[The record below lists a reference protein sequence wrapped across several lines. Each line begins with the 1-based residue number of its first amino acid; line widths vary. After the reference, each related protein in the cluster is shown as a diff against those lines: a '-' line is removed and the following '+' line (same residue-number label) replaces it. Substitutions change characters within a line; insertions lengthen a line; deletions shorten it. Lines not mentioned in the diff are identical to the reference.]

1 LRLRQVIATYK
12 SFIYETHEKSIAYF
26 LCIWYNMFKYETHFE
41 VIMKNYIRVLGI
53 APYEGMKIQMM
64 NLAKDF
70 PQIDLTV
77 YVGDMEQGLT
87 IAQNNFHGDYDV
99 VISRGA
105 TAQILRQKLTIPV
118 IEIEI
123 SMYDILC
130 AIKLANGLKK
140 KITMISFADIKNHV
154 LPLCDLLECDID
166 IHTLDSIEAVEP
178 TLRSLQEKQC
188 ETILCDVIVNTT
200 AQRLGINS
208 FLITSG
214 IDSIRN
220 AYNQTL
226 LLCDSQQYLRD
237 ENLFFRELLRGQIGQ
252 TIVFDSQGNL
262 FLSTLEDL
270 KPDLLDLLRHE
281 LNQVGQDGDQRIS
294 RSLRGMRYSIRVRQ
308 ITSGTLRYTAFFFDE
323 RKLPVASNQIGI
335 SFSGRAEAEAA
346 YYSSIFSFV
355 GNLQGSQQEIDQ
367 ISQST
372 APVIFTGE
380 DGTGKESIVSM
391 LYIKGQ
397 LRNNPLVSINC
408 SLLNDRSW
416 AFLMEHH
423 NSPLA
428 DEGSTLYFAN
438 VDVLSL
444 ERQYQLIAV
453 LTEMDVCQR
462 NRVMI
467 SCVCQSGEYIS
478 KVGALFREKLSCLSL
493 YLPPLRQVSHQ
504 IPTLMNLCLSHMNVN
519 MPKQI
524 LGADPEALALL
535 QRYNWP
541 HNYTQFRRVIEE
553 LAVTGTSHIITAEN
567 VRQVLLKERHVGAF
581 SSQKENAATPLDLN
595 RTLSE
600 ISKDIAI
607 RVVDETEGNHTAAAK
622 RLGISRT
629 TLWRLLQDNT

>member
-1 LRLRQVIATYK
+1 
-12 SFIYETHEKSIAYF
+12 
-26 LCIWYNMFKYETHFE
+26 
-41 VIMKNYIRVLGI
+41 MKNYIRVLGI
-53 APYEGMKIQMM
+53 APYEGMKIQML
-64 NLAKDF
+64 NLAKEY

-77 YVGDMEQGLT
+77 YVGDMEQGLI
-87 IAQNNFHGDYDV
+87 IARNNFHGDYDV

-105 TAQILRQKLTIPV
+105 TAQMLRQQLTIPV

-130 AIKLANGLKK
+130 AIKLAGGLKK
-140 KITMISFADIKNHV
+140 KTTMISFADLRNHV
-154 LPLCDLLECDID
+154 LPLCDLLECEID
-166 IHTLDSIEAVEP
+166 IHTVDSIEAVEP
-178 TLRSLQEKQC
+178 TLRSLQDQQN
-188 ETILCDVIVNTT
+188 ETILCDVIVNTA

-220 AYNQTL
+220 AFNQVL
-226 LLCDSQQYLRD
+226 LLCNSQQYLRD
-237 ENLFFRELLRGQIGQ
+237 ENLFFRELIRGQIGQ

-270 KPDLLDLLRHE
+270 KPDLLEMLRQE
-281 LNQVGQDGDQRIS
+281 LSQAQEEDQRIS

-308 ITSGTLRYTAFFFDE
+308 IVSGALRYTAFFFDE
-323 RKLPVASNQIGI
+323 RKLPVASNQMGI

-346 YYSSIFSFV
+346 YYNSIFSFV
-355 GNLQGSQQEIDQ
+355 GNLQDFQQEIDQ
-367 ISQST
+367 IGQST

-391 LYIKGQ
+391 LYIKGL

-493 YLPPLRQVSHQ
+493 YLPPLRQLSHQ

-519 MPKQI
+519 MPIQI
-524 LGADPEALALL
+524 LGAEPEALSLL

-553 LAVTGTSHIITAEN
+553 LAVTGTSQIITADN

-581 SSQKENAATPLDLN
+581 SSQKEDAVTPLNLN
-595 RTLSE
+595 RTLAE
-600 ISKDIAI
+600 ISQDIAI
-607 RVVDETEGNHTAAAK
+607 RVVGETDGNHTAAAK

-629 TLWRLLQDNT
+629 TLWRLLQK

>member
-1 LRLRQVIATYK
+1 MKHI
-12 SFIYETHEKSIAYF
+12 I
-26 LCIWYNMFKYETHFE
+26 E
-41 VIMKNYIRVLGI
+41 VQMKNYIRVLGI
-53 APYEGMKIQMM
+53 APYEGMKIQML
-64 NLAKDF
+64 NLAKEY

-77 YVGDMEQGLT
+77 YVGDMEQGLI
-87 IAQNNFHGDYDV
+87 IARNNFHGDFDV

-105 TAQILRQKLTIPV
+105 TAQMLRQQLTIPV

-130 AIKLANGLKK
+130 AIKLAGGLKK
-140 KITMISFADIKNHV
+140 RTTMISFADLRNHV

-166 IHTLDSIEAVEP
+166 ILKVDSIEAVEP
-178 TLRSLQEKQC
+178 ALRSLQDKQC

-220 AYNQTL
+220 AFNQVL
-226 LLCDSQQYLRD
+226 LLCNSQQYLRD
-237 ENLFFRELLRGQIGQ
+237 ENLFFRELIRGQIGQ

-270 KPDLLDLLRHE
+270 KPELLELLRQE
-281 LNQVGQDGDQRIS
+281 LSQVQEGDQRII
-294 RSLRGMRYSIRVRQ
+294 RSLKGMRYSIRVRQ
-308 ITSGTLRYTAFFFDE
+308 IASGALRYTAFFFDE
-323 RKLPVASNQIGI
+323 RKLPVSSNQMGI

-346 YYSSIFSFV
+346 YYNSIFSFV
-355 GNLQGSQQEIDQ
+355 GNLQDFQQEIDQ
-367 ISQST
+367 IGQST
-372 APVIFTGE
+372 APVILTGE

-391 LYIKGQ
+391 LYIKGP

-493 YLPPLRQVSHQ
+493 YLPPLRQLSHQ

-519 MPKQI
+519 MPIQI
-524 LGADPEALALL
+524 LGAEPEALSLL

-553 LAVTGTSHIITAEN
+553 LAVTGTSQIITAEN

-595 RTLSE
+595 RTLTE
-600 ISKDIAI
+600 ISQDIAI
-607 RVVDETEGNHTAAAK
+607 RVVNETEGNHTAAAK

-629 TLWRLLQDNT
+629 TLWRLLQK

>member
-1 LRLRQVIATYK
+1 
-12 SFIYETHEKSIAYF
+12 
-26 LCIWYNMFKYETHFE
+26 
-41 VIMKNYIRVLGI
+41 MKNYIRVLGI
-53 APYEGMKIQMM
+53 APYEGMKIQML
-64 NLAKDF
+64 NLAKEY

-77 YVGDMEQGLT
+77 YVGDMEQGLI
-87 IAQNNFHGDYDV
+87 IARNNFHGDFDV

-105 TAQILRQKLTIPV
+105 TAQMLRQQLTIPV

-130 AIKLANGLKK
+130 AIKLAGGLKK
-140 KITMISFADIKNHV
+140 RTTMISFADLRNHV

-166 IHTLDSIEAVEP
+166 IHTVDSIEAVET
-178 TLRSLQEKQC
+178 TLRSLQDKQC

-214 IDSIRN
+214 TDSIRN
-220 AYNQTL
+220 AFNQVL
-226 LLCDSQQYLRD
+226 LLCNSQQYLRD
-237 ENLFFRELLRGQIGQ
+237 ENLFFRELIRGQIGQ

-270 KPDLLDLLRHE
+270 KPELLELLRQE
-281 LNQVGQDGDQRIS
+281 LSQAQEGDQRII
-294 RSLRGMRYSIRVRQ
+294 RSLKGMRYSIRVRQ
-308 ITSGTLRYTAFFFDE
+308 IASGALRYTAFFFDE
-323 RKLPVASNQIGI
+323 RKLPVSSNQMGI

-346 YYSSIFSFV
+346 YYNSIFSFV
-355 GNLQGSQQEIDQ
+355 GNLQDFQQEIDQ
-367 ISQST
+367 IGQST

-391 LYIKGQ
+391 LYIKGL

-408 SLLNDRSW
+408 SLVNNRSW

-493 YLPPLRQVSHQ
+493 YLPPLRQLSHQ

-519 MPKQI
+519 MPIQI
-524 LGADPEALALL
+524 LGAEPEALSLL

-553 LAVTGTSHIITAEN
+553 LAVTGTSQIITAEN

-595 RTLSE
+595 RTLTE
-600 ISKDIAI
+600 ISQDIAI
-607 RVVDETEGNHTAAAK
+607 RVVNETEGNHTAAAK

-629 TLWRLLQDNT
+629 TLWRLLQK

>member
-1 LRLRQVIATYK
+1 M
-12 SFIYETHEKSIAYF
+12 
-26 LCIWYNMFKYETHFE
+26 N
-41 VIMKNYIRVLGI
+41 NYIRVLGI
-53 APYEGMKIQMM
+53 APYEGMKIQML
-64 NLAKDF
+64 NLAKEY

-77 YVGDMEQGLT
+77 HVGDMEQGLI
-87 IAQNNFHGDYDV
+87 IARNNFHGDFDA

-105 TAQILRQKLTIPV
+105 TAQMLRQQLTIPV

-130 AIKLANGLKK
+130 AIKLADGLKK
-140 KITMISFADIKNHV
+140 KTTMISFADIRNHV

-166 IHTLDSIEAVEP
+166 IHTVDSIEAVET
-178 TLRSLQEKQC
+178 TLRSLQDNQC
-188 ETILCDVIVNTT
+188 ETILCDVIVNTA

-220 AYNQTL
+220 AFYQVM

-237 ENLFFRELLRGQIGQ
+237 ENLFFRELIRGQIGQ
-252 TIVFDSQGNL
+252 TVVFDSQENL

-270 KPDLLDLLRHE
+270 KPELLDLLRQE
-281 LNQVGQDGDQRIS
+281 LSQTQEGDQRIS
-294 RSLRGMRYSIRVRQ
+294 RSLNGMRYSIRVRQ
-308 ITSGTLRYTAFFFDE
+308 IASGALRYTAFFFDE
-323 RKLPVASNQIGI
+323 RKLPVSSNQMGI

-346 YYSSIFSFV
+346 YYNSIFSFV
-355 GNLQGSQQEIDQ
+355 GNLQDFQQEIDQ
-367 ISQST
+367 ISRST

-391 LYIKGQ
+391 LYIKGL

-416 AFLMEHH
+416 GFLMEHH

-438 VDVLSL
+438 VDVLPL

-453 LTEMDVCQR
+453 LTEMKVCQR

-493 YLPPLRQVSHQ
+493 YLPPLRQLSHQ

-519 MPKQI
+519 MPIQI
-524 LGADPEALALL
+524 LGADAEALSLL

-553 LAVTGTSHIITAEN
+553 LAVTGTSQIITAEN

-581 SSQKENAATPLDLN
+581 STQKENAATPLDLN
-595 RTLSE
+595 RTLTE
-600 ISKDIAI
+600 ISQDIAI

-629 TLWRLLQDNT
+629 TLWRLLQK

>member
-1 LRLRQVIATYK
+1 MKHI
-12 SFIYETHEKSIAYF
+12 I
-26 LCIWYNMFKYETHFE
+26 E
-41 VIMKNYIRVLGI
+41 VLMNNYIRVLGI
-53 APYEGMKIQMM
+53 APYEGMKIQML
-64 NLAKDF
+64 NLAKEY

-77 YVGDMEQGLT
+77 HVGDMEQGLI
-87 IAQNNFHGDYDV
+87 IARNNFHGDFDA

-105 TAQILRQKLTIPV
+105 TAQMLRQQLTIPV

-130 AIKLANGLKK
+130 AIKLADGLKK
-140 KITMISFADIKNHV
+140 KTTMISFADIRNHV

-166 IHTLDSIEAVEP
+166 IHTVDSIEAVET
-178 TLRSLQEKQC
+178 TLRSLQDNQC
-188 ETILCDVIVNTT
+188 ETILCDVIVNTA

-220 AYNQTL
+220 AFHQVL

-237 ENLFFRELLRGQIGQ
+237 ENLFFRELIRGQIGQ
-252 TIVFDSQGNL
+252 TVVFDSQENL

-270 KPDLLDLLRHE
+270 KPELLDLLQQE
-281 LNQVGQDGDQRIS
+281 LSQTQEGDQRIS
-294 RSLRGMRYSIRVRQ
+294 RSLNGMRYSIRVRQ
-308 ITSGTLRYTAFFFDE
+308 IASGALRYTAFFFDE
-323 RKLPVASNQIGI
+323 RKLPVSSNQMGI

-346 YYSSIFSFV
+346 YYNSIFSFV
-355 GNLQGSQQEIDQ
+355 GNLQDFQQEIDQ
-367 ISQST
+367 ISRST

-391 LYIKGQ
+391 LYIKGL

-416 AFLMEHH
+416 GFLMEHH

-438 VDVLSL
+438 VDVLPL

-453 LTEMDVCQR
+453 LTEMKVCQR

-493 YLPPLRQVSHQ
+493 YLPPLRQLSHQ

-519 MPKQI
+519 MPIQI
-524 LGADPEALALL
+524 LGADAEALSLL

-553 LAVTGTSHIITAEN
+553 LAVTGTSQIITAEN

-581 SSQKENAATPLDLN
+581 STQKENAATPLDLN
-595 RTLSE
+595 RTLTE
-600 ISKDIAI
+600 ISQDIAI

-629 TLWRLLQDNT
+629 TLWRLLQK

>member
-1 LRLRQVIATYK
+1 
-12 SFIYETHEKSIAYF
+12 
-26 LCIWYNMFKYETHFE
+26 
-41 VIMKNYIRVLGI
+41 MKNYIRVLGI

-166 IHTLDSIEAVEP
+166 IHTPDSIEAVEP
-178 TLRSLQEKQC
+178 TLRSLQDKQC
-188 ETILCDVIVNTT
+188 EPILCDVIVNTT

-214 IDSIRN
+214 IESIRN
-220 AYNQTL
+220 AFNQTL
-226 LLCDSQQYLRD
+226 LLCNSQQYLRD

-270 KPDLLDLLRHE
+270 KPELLELLRNE
-281 LNQVGQDGDQRIS
+281 LSQAGYEGDQRIS
-294 RSLRGMRYSIRVRQ
+294 RSLKGMRYSIRVRQ
-308 ITSGTLRYTAFFFDE
+308 INSGALRYTAFFFDE
-323 RKLPVASNQIGI
+323 RKLPVASNQMGI
-335 SFSGRAEAEAA
+335 SFSGRAEEEAA

-367 ISQST
+367 ISQSNT
-372 APVIFTGE
+372 PVIFTGE

-397 LRNNPLVSINC
+397 LRNTPLVSINC

-519 MPKQI
+519 MPRQV
-524 LGADPEALALL
+524 LGAEPEGLALL

-581 SSQKENAATPLDLN
+581 SSQQENAATPLDLN

-607 RVVDETEGNHTAAAK
+607 RVVEETEGNHTAAAK

-629 TLWRLLQDNT
+629 TLWRLLQDNVQN

>member
-1 LRLRQVIATYK
+1 
-12 SFIYETHEKSIAYF
+12 
-26 LCIWYNMFKYETHFE
+26 M
-41 VIMKNYIRVLGI
+41 NYIRVLGI
-53 APYEGMKIQMM
+53 APYEGMKIQMI
-64 NLAKDF
+64 NLAKEY

-77 YVGDMEQGLT
+77 YVGDMEQGLI
-87 IAQNNFHGDYDV
+87 IAKNNFHGDYDA

-105 TAQILRQKLTIPV
+105 TAQMLRQQLTIPV

-130 AIKLANGLKK
+130 AIKLAGGLKK
-140 KITMISFADIKNHV
+140 KTTMISFADIRNHV

-166 IHTLDSIEAVEP
+166 IHTVDSIEAVEP
-178 TLRSLQEKQC
+178 TLLSLQENQC

-220 AYNQTL
+220 AFNQVL

-237 ENLFFRELLRGQIGQ
+237 ENLFFRELIRGQIGQ

-262 FLSTLEDL
+262 FLSTPENL
-270 KPDLLDLLRHE
+270 KPELLELLRQE
-281 LNQVGQDGDQRIS
+281 LSQAHQGDQRIS
-294 RSLRGMRYSIRVRQ
+294 RSLSGMRYSIRVRQ
-308 ITSGTLRYTAFFFDE
+308 IASGALHYTAFFFDE
-323 RKLPVASNQIGI
+323 RKLPLSSNQMGI
-335 SFSGRAEAEAA
+335 SFSGLAEAEAA
-346 YYSSIFSFV
+346 YYNSIFSFV
-355 GNLQGSQQEIDQ
+355 GNLQGFQQEIDQ
-367 ISQST
+367 IGQST

-391 LYIKGQ
+391 LYIKGL

-416 AFLMEHH
+416 SFLMEHH
-423 NSPLA
+423 NSPFA

-438 VDVLSL
+438 VDVLSP

-453 LTEMDVCQR
+453 LTEMDVCRR

-493 YLPPLRQVSHQ
+493 YLPPLRQLSHQ
-504 IPTLMNLCLSHMNVN
+504 IPTLMNLCLSHMNIN
-519 MPKQI
+519 MPRQV
-524 LGADPEALALL
+524 LGAEPEALSLL

-553 LAVTGTSHIITAEN
+553 LAITGTSQIITAEN
-567 VRQVLLKERHVGAF
+567 VRQVLRKERHVGAF

-595 RTLSE
+595 RTLTE
-600 ISKDIAI
+600 ISQDIAI
-607 RVVDETEGNHTAAAK
+607 RVVGETEGNHTAAAK

-629 TLWRLLQDNT
+629 TLWRLLQK

>member
-1 LRLRQVIATYK
+1 
-12 SFIYETHEKSIAYF
+12 
-26 LCIWYNMFKYETHFE
+26 
-41 VIMKNYIRVLGI
+41 MKNYIRVLGI
-53 APYEGMKIQMM
+53 APYEGMKIQML
-64 NLAKDF
+64 NLAKEY

-77 YVGDMEQGLT
+77 YVGDMEQGLI
-87 IAQNNFHGDYDV
+87 IARNNFHGDFDV

-105 TAQILRQKLTIPV
+105 TAQMLRQQLTIPV

-130 AIKLANGLKK
+130 AIKLAGGLKK
-140 KITMISFADIKNHV
+140 KTTMISFADLRNHV

-166 IHTLDSIEAVEP
+166 IHTVDSIEAVEP
-178 TLRSLQEKQC
+178 TLRILQDKQC

-214 IDSIRN
+214 TDSIRN
-220 AYNQTL
+220 AFNQVL
-226 LLCDSQQYLRD
+226 LLCNSQQYLRD
-237 ENLFFRELLRGQIGQ
+237 ENLFFRELIRGQIGQ

-270 KPDLLDLLRHE
+270 KPELLELLRQE
-281 LNQVGQDGDQRIS
+281 LSQAQEGDQRII
-294 RSLRGMRYSIRVRQ
+294 RSLKGMRYSIRVRQ
-308 ITSGTLRYTAFFFDE
+308 IASGALRYTAFFFDE
-323 RKLPVASNQIGI
+323 RKLPVSSNQMGI

-346 YYSSIFSFV
+346 YYNSIFSFV
-355 GNLQGSQQEIDQ
+355 GNLQDFQQEIDQ
-367 ISQST
+367 IGLST

-391 LYIKGQ
+391 LYIKGL

-493 YLPPLRQVSHQ
+493 YLPPLRQLSHQ

-519 MPKQI
+519 MPIQI
-524 LGADPEALALL
+524 LGAEPEALSLL

-553 LAVTGTSHIITAEN
+553 LAVTGTSQIITAEN

-595 RTLSE
+595 RTLTE
-600 ISKDIAI
+600 ISQDIAI
-607 RVVDETEGNHTAAAK
+607 RVVNETEGNHTAAAK

-629 TLWRLLQDNT
+629 TLWRLLQK

>member
-1 LRLRQVIATYK
+1 
-12 SFIYETHEKSIAYF
+12 
-26 LCIWYNMFKYETHFE
+26 M
-41 VIMKNYIRVLGI
+41 MNYIRVLGI
-53 APYEGMKIQMM
+53 APYEGMKIQML
-64 NLAKDF
+64 NLAKEY
-70 PQIDLTV
+70 PQIDLNV
-77 YVGDMEQGLT
+77 YVGDMEQGLS
-87 IAQNNFHGDYDV
+87 IAQNNFHGDYDA

-105 TAQILRQKLTIPV
+105 TAKMLREQLTIPV

-130 AIKLANGLKK
+130 SIKLAGGLEK

-166 IHTLDSIEAVEP
+166 IQTVDSIEAVEP
-178 TLRSLQEKQC
+178 TLRNLQDKQG

-220 AYNQTL
+220 AFHQIL

-237 ENLFFRELLRGQIGQ
+237 ENLFFRELIRGQIGQ
-252 TIVFDSQGNL
+252 TIVYDSQGNL
-262 FLSTLEDL
+262 FLSTLEEL
-270 KPDLLDLLRHE
+270 KPDLLEMLRHE
-281 LNQVGQDGDQRIS
+281 LSQAQEEDQRIS
-294 RSLRGMRYSIRVRQ
+294 RSLRGMRYSIRVRH

-323 RKLPVASNQIGI
+323 RKLPVSSNQMGI
-335 SFSGRAEAEAA
+335 SFSGKAEAEAA
-346 YYSSIFSFV
+346 YYNSIFSFV
-355 GNLQGSQQEIDQ
+355 GNLQDFQREIDQ
-367 ISQST
+367 ISQSA

-391 LYIKGQ
+391 LYIKGP

-438 VDVLSL
+438 VDILSL

-453 LTEMDVCQR
+453 LTEMKVCQR

-467 SCVCQSGEYIS
+467 SCVCQSDEYIS

-493 YLPPLRQVSHQ
+493 YLPPLRQLSHQ

-519 MPKQI
+519 MPRQI
-524 LGADPEALALL
+524 LGADTEALSLL

-553 LAVTGTSHIITAEN
+553 LAVTGTSQIITAEN
-567 VRQVLLKERHVGAF
+567 VRQVLRKERHVGAF

-595 RTLSE
+595 RTLTE
-600 ISKDIAI
+600 INQDIAI
-607 RVVDETEGNHTAAAK
+607 RVVGETEGNHTAAAK

-629 TLWRLLQDNT
+629 TLWRLLQK

>member
-1 LRLRQVIATYK
+1 MMN
-12 SFIYETHEKSIAYF
+12 
-26 LCIWYNMFKYETHFE
+26 C
-41 VIMKNYIRVLGI
+41 IRVLGI
-53 APYEGMKIQMM
+53 APYEGMKIQML
-64 NLAKDF
+64 NLAKEY

-77 YVGDMEQGLT
+77 YVGDMEQGLM
-87 IAQNNFHGDYDV
+87 IAQNNFHGDYDA

-105 TAQILRQKLTIPV
+105 TAQMLRQQLTIPV

-130 AIKLANGLKK
+130 AIKLADGLKK
-140 KITMISFADIKNHV
+140 KITMISFADIRNHV
-154 LPLCDLLECDID
+154 MPLCDLLECDID
-166 IHTLDSIEAVEP
+166 IHTVDSIESVEP
-178 TLRSLQEKQC
+178 TLRSLQDQQC
-188 ETILCDVIVNTT
+188 ETILCDVIVNTA

-220 AYNQTL
+220 AFNQVL

-237 ENLFFRELLRGQIGQ
+237 ENLFFRELIRGQIGQ

-262 FLSTLEDL
+262 FLSTLEDV
-270 KPDLLDLLRHE
+270 KPELLELLRQE
-281 LNQVGQDGDQRIS
+281 LTHAQEGDQRIS
-294 RSLRGMRYSIRVRQ
+294 RSLKGMRYSIRVRQ
-308 ITSGTLRYTAFFFDE
+308 IASGALRYTAFFFDE
-323 RKLPVASNQIGI
+323 RKLPVSANQMGI
-335 SFSGRAEAEAA
+335 SFSSRAEAEAA
-346 YYSSIFSFV
+346 YYNSIFSFV
-355 GNLQGSQQEIDQ
+355 GNLQDFQQEVDQ

-391 LYIKGQ
+391 LYIKGP

-408 SLLNDRSW
+408 GLLNDRSW
-416 AFLMEHH
+416 TFLMEHH

-467 SCVCQSGEYIS
+467 SCVCQSDEYIS

-493 YLPPLRQVSHQ
+493 YLPPLRQLSHQ

-519 MPKQI
+519 MPRQI
-524 LGADPEALALL
+524 LGADPEALSLL

-553 LAVTGTSHIITAEN
+553 LAVTGTSQIITAEN
-567 VRQVLLKERHVGAF
+567 VRQVLRKERHVGAF

-595 RTLSE
+595 RTLTE
-600 ISKDIAI
+600 ISQDIAI
-607 RVVDETEGNHTAAAK
+607 RVVDETDGNHTAAAK

-629 TLWRLLQDNT
+629 TLWRLLQK

>member
-1 LRLRQVIATYK
+1 MPKSTNSKQASIGGAPKGSFSVMIKIIINTVIA
-12 SFIYETHEKSIAYF
+12 
-26 LCIWYNMFKYETHFE
+26 
-41 VIMKNYIRVLGI
+41 RV
-53 APYEGMKIQMM
+53 
-64 NLAKDF
+64 
-70 PQIDLTV
+70 
-77 YVGDMEQGLT
+77 
-87 IAQNNFHGDYDV
+87 
-99 VISRGA
+99 
-105 TAQILRQKLTIPV
+105 
-118 IEIEI
+118 
-123 SMYDILC
+123 
-130 AIKLANGLKK
+130 
-140 KITMISFADIKNHV
+140 
-154 LPLCDLLECDID
+154 
-166 IHTLDSIEAVEP
+166 
-178 TLRSLQEKQC
+178 
-188 ETILCDVIVNTT
+188 
-200 AQRLGINS
+200 
-208 FLITSG
+208 
-214 IDSIRN
+214 
-220 AYNQTL
+220 
-226 LLCDSQQYLRD
+226 
-237 ENLFFRELLRGQIGQ
+237 LRGQIGQ

-270 KPDLLDLLRHE
+270 KPELLELLRNE
-281 LNQVGQDGDQRIS
+281 LSQAGQEGDQRIS

-308 ITSGTLRYTAFFFDE
+308 ITSGVLRYTAFFFDE
-323 RKLPVASNQIGI
+323 RKLPVSSNQIGI

-408 SLLNDRSW
+408 SLLNERSW
-416 AFLMEHH
+416 SFLMEHH

-428 DEGSTLYFAN
+428 DEGSTLHFAN

-453 LTEMDVCQR
+453 LNEMDVCQR

-519 MPKQI
+519 MPKQV
-524 LGADPEALALL
+524 LGADPEALSLL

-629 TLWRLLQDNT
+629 TLWRLLQDNTQN

>member
-1 LRLRQVIATYK
+1 MKQI
-12 SFIYETHEKSIAYF
+12 I
-26 LCIWYNMFKYETHFE
+26 E
-41 VIMKNYIRVLGI
+41 VPMKNDIRVLGI
-53 APYEGMKIQMM
+53 APYEGMKIQML
-64 NLAKDF
+64 NLAKEY

-77 YVGDMEQGLT
+77 YVGDMEQGLI
-87 IAQNNFHGDYDV
+87 IARNNFHGDYDV

-105 TAQILRQKLTIPV
+105 TAQMLRQQLTIPV

-130 AIKLANGLKK
+130 AIKLAGGLKK
-140 KITMISFADIKNHV
+140 KTTMISFADIRNHV
-154 LPLCDLLECDID
+154 LPLCELLECDID
-166 IHTLDSIEAVEP
+166 IHTVDSIEAVEP
-178 TLRSLQEKQC
+178 TLRSLQDKQC
-188 ETILCDVIVNTT
+188 ETILCDVIVNTA

-214 IDSIRN
+214 LDSIRN
-220 AYNQTL
+220 AFNQAL
-226 LLCDSQQYLRD
+226 LLCESQQYLRD
-237 ENLFFRELLRGQIGQ
+237 ENLFFRELIRGQIGH

-270 KPDLLDLLRHE
+270 KPELLELLRQE
-281 LNQVGQDGDQRIS
+281 LSQSGEEGDQRIS
-294 RSLRGMRYSIRVRQ
+294 RSLKGMRYSIRVRQ
-308 ITSGTLRYTAFFFDE
+308 IASGSLRYTAFFFDE
-323 RKLPVASNQIGI
+323 RKLPVSSNQMGI

-346 YYSSIFSFV
+346 YYNSIFSFA

-391 LYIKGQ
+391 LYIRGP

-453 LTEMDVCQR
+453 LKEMDVCQR

-493 YLPPLRQVSHQ
+493 YLPPLRQLSHQ

-519 MPKQI
+519 MPRQI
-524 LGADPEALALL
+524 LGADPEALSLL
-535 QRYNWP
+535 QSYNWP
-541 HNYTQFRRVIEE
+541 HNYTQFRRVIGE
-553 LAVTGTSHIITAEN
+553 LAITGTSQIITAEN
-567 VRQVLLKERHVGAF
+567 VRQVLRKERHVGAF
-581 SSQKENAATPLDLN
+581 SSLKENAATPLDLN

-600 ISKDIAI
+600 ISQDIAI
-607 RVVDETEGNHTAAAK
+607 RVVNETEGNHTAAAK

-629 TLWRLLQDNT
+629 TLWRLLQK

>member
-1 LRLRQVIATYK
+1 
-12 SFIYETHEKSIAYF
+12 
-26 LCIWYNMFKYETHFE
+26 M
-41 VIMKNYIRVLGI
+41 NYRVLGI
-53 APYEGMKIQMM
+53 APYEGMKIQML
-64 NLAKDF
+64 NLAKEF

-77 YVGDMEQGLT
+77 YVGDMEQGLI
-87 IAQNNFHGDYDV
+87 IAQNNFHGDYDA

-105 TAQILRQKLTIPV
+105 TAQMLRQQLTIPV

-130 AIKLANGLKK
+130 AIKLAGGLKN
-140 KITMISFADIKNHV
+140 KITMISFADIRNHV
-154 LPLCDLLECDID
+154 QPLCELLECDID
-166 IHTLDSIEAVEP
+166 IHTVNSIEAVEP
-178 TLRSLQEKQC
+178 TLRSLQDKQC
-188 ETILCDVIVNTT
+188 ETILSDVIVNTA

-214 IDSIRN
+214 TDSIRN
-220 AYNQTL
+220 AFYQVL
-226 LLCDSQQYLRD
+226 LLCSSQQYLRD
-237 ENLFFRELLRGQIGQ
+237 ENLFFRELIRGQIGQ

-270 KPDLLDLLRHE
+270 RPELLELLRQE
-281 LNQVGQDGDQRIS
+281 LSQTQGEDQRIS
-294 RSLRGMRYSIRVRQ
+294 RSLKGMRYSIRVRH
-308 ITSGTLRYTAFFFDE
+308 IANGALRYTAFFFDE
-323 RKLPVASNQIGI
+323 RKLPVSSHQIGI
-335 SFSGRAEAEAA
+335 SFSDRAEAEAA
-346 YYSSIFSFV
+346 YYNSIFSFV
-355 GNLQGSQQEIDQ
+355 GNLQDFQQEIDQ

-391 LYIKGQ
+391 LYIKGP

-408 SLLNDRSW
+408 SLLNERSW

-453 LTEMDVCQR
+453 LTEMEVCQR

-467 SCVCQSGEYIS
+467 SCVCQNDEYIS

-493 YLPPLRQVSHQ
+493 YLPPLRQLTHQ

-519 MPKQI
+519 MPRQI
-524 LGADPEALALL
+524 LGADPEALSLL

-553 LAVTGTSHIITAEN
+553 LAVMGTSQIITAEN
-567 VRQVLLKERHVGAF
+567 VRQVLRKERHIGAF
-581 SSQKENAATPLDLN
+581 SSQKENSATPLDLN
-595 RTLSE
+595 RTLAE
-600 ISKDIAI
+600 ISQDIAI
-607 RVVDETEGNHTAAAK
+607 RVVGETAGNHSAAAK

-629 TLWRLLQDNT
+629 TLWRLLQK